1 MVLGLGIA
9 PVTFSVG
16 NTMKR
21 VAVVI
26 SSILF
31 FRNPISLLNGVGS
44 AVAVL
49 GTLLYSLAKG
59 KAAEGKKKGPS
70 AGSTS

>member
-31 FRNPISLLNGVGS
+31 FRNPVTLLNAVGS
-44 AVAVL
+44 TIAVL

-59 KAAEGKKKGPS
+59 KATGDKKNPETK
-70 AGSTS
+70 TV

>member
-31 FRNPISLLNGVGS
+31 FRNPVSALNAIGS
-44 AVAVL
+44 SIAVL

-59 KAAEGKKKGPS
+59 KAAENKKKE
-70 AGSTS
+70 

>member
-31 FRNPISLLNGVGS
+31 FKNPISLLNGIGS
-44 AVAVL
+44 SVAVL

-59 KAAEGKKKGPS
+59 KAAEDKKKRD
-70 AGSTS
+70 T

>member
-31 FRNPISLLNGVGS
+31 FRNPISLLNGIGS
-44 AVAVL
+44 SVAVL

-59 KAAEGKKKGPS
+59 KAAEKEKKDRS
-70 AGSTS
+70 